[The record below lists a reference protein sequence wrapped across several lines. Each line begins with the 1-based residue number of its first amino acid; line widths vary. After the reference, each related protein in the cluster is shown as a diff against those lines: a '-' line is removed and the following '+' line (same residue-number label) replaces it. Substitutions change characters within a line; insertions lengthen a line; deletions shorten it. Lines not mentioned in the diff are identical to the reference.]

1 MQRPPSTS
9 AAPAGR
15 ALQIRLASRRVAVT
29 WLALGLVAALLT
41 SCGRTR
47 APGGSGRF
55 EHAPDTVP
63 LLVLEGTAYEM
74 GWWYGHLLRDDIR
87 ARAATARRTEPQDF
101 IEAMADAALIRITER
116 TRQELDGMA
125 AATGLE
131 VMDLLQA
138 EVATEALRY
147 RGAEATLRGMAGL
160 LPTADGFEA
169 RMQFGGRDAAAFA
182 RDVILVHRK
191 PTGRAESVS
200 LSRRGSLGAWA
211 YLTADGRG
219 FVVAEVE
226 ITNKQRKGFGAGRPY
241 ELIAREALDAAGD
254 VEGWAAELKGS
265 MGHTGLGFAYVP
277 SERPRVRA
285 MAGVQVYGAPD
296 LPWAL
301 GERPFLA
308 VGPYEDPESPQA
320 KALQAQVV
328 APAELTAAER
338 WLRMTSL
345 DDLGL
350 APEAPRPSVTL
361 TASGT
366 ALELTFTTG
375 PEARAVALELRR

>member
-1 MQRPPSTS
+1 MRRPQSPLP
-9 AAPAGR
+9 PAS
-15 ALQIRLASRRVAVT
+15 RLAAVT
-29 WLALGLVAALLT
+29 VLAALLLT
-41 SCGRTR
+41 LASCGRSR
-47 APGGSGRF
+47 APGGAGRF
-55 EHAPDTVP
+55 THDPDTVP

-74 GWWYGHLLRDDIR
+74 GWWYGHLLKDTILER
-87 ARAATARRTEPQDF
+87 ASVARRTEPQDF
-101 IEAMADAALIRITER
+101 IEVMADAALMRITER

-131 VMDLLQA
+131 VMDLLRA
-138 EVATEALRY
+138 EVMTEALRY
-147 RGAEATLRGMAGL
+147 RGAQATLPGMAGL

-169 RMQFGGRDAAAFA
+169 RMQFGGTGAAAFA
-182 RDVILVHRK
+182 RDVLLVHRK

-211 YLTADGRG
+211 YLTTDGHG

-226 ITNKQRKGFGAGRPY
+226 IANRDRKGFGAGRPY
-241 ELIAREALDAAGD
+241 ELIAREALDAASD
-254 VEGWAAELKGS
+254 VEGWAADLKGS
-265 MGHTGLGFAYVP
+265 MGHTGLGFAYSP
-277 SERPRVRA
+277 SGRPRVRG

-301 GERPFLA
+301 GEQPFLA

-320 KALQAQVV
+320 KTLQEQLVV
-328 APAELTAAER
+328 PRDLTPEER

-350 APEAPRPSVTL
+350 PADASRPTVTL
-361 TASGT
+361 KGVGPQ
-366 ALELTFTTG
+366 LTFTFSAG
-375 PEARAVALELRR
+375 PEARSVALELAR